1 MKVFV
6 TGDTSSLFKHIIK
19 QGLISDHE
27 ITLAS
32 EEGWRLGSWVSNSE
46 KYDFCLHF
54 AFSRNIQGEN
64 FLGTRILAEQF
75 KERLIYI
82 SSISAHIE
90 SKSEYGI
97 TKFRCEQIVKM
108 YLGQVI
114 SPGVF
119 LTQEIAGLG
128 AFLSRIPSIYPN
140 FLIPF
145 SDSVIAL
152 TDAQELV
159 NTINVAL
166 SSKPSNQKQTRN
178 CYSEVTTIR
187 NLRSGGRKIS
197 FYPPHFATFFWSNL
211 ILFLEKIIPVRIGF
225 LDKIKTIG
233 YPPKWLEDEFKF
245 KNKSIP

>member
-6 TGDTSSLFKHIIK
+6 TGDTSSLFKLLIK
-19 QGLISDHE
+19 QGITSDHE

-46 KYDFCLHF
+46 KYDFCLHL
-54 AFSRNIQGEN
+54 AFSRSIQGEN

-75 KERLIYI
+75 NERLIYI
-82 SSISAHIE
+82 SSLSAHID
-90 SKSEYGI
+90 SKSEYAI

-119 LTQEIAGLG
+119 LTQEIPGLG
-128 AFLSRIPSIYPN
+128 AFLSGIPSFYPN
-140 FLIPF
+140 SLIPF

-159 NTINVAL
+159 KTLNVAL
-166 SSKPSNQKQTRN
+166 SSKPSNQKQTMK

-187 NLRSGGRKIS
+187 NLRSSRKKVS
-197 FYPPHFATFFWSNL
+197 FYNPDLATFFWSNL
-211 ILFLEKIIPVRIGF
+211 ILSLEKIIPVRIGF

-233 YPPKWLEDEFKF
+233 YPPQWLKDEFKL
-245 KNKSIP
+245 KNKSTP